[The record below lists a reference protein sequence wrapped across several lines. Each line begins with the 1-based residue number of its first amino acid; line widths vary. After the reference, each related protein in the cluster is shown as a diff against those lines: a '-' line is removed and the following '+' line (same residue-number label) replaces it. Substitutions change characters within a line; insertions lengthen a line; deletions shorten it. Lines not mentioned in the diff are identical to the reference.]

1 MSARLFHKTG
11 DKRMTVTSLDT
22 APPISSTG
30 ALYTKIAWRI
40 IPFLM
45 LIFFFANLDRAN
57 VGFAALQMRQEL
69 GFSNTAYGLGAG
81 IFFLGYFLFEIP
93 SNIMLQRVGARL
105 WFARIV
111 FTWGLATISMAF
123 VKDTTWFYILRFIVG
138 ASEAGAAPGV
148 MLYLSQ
154 WVPDSQ
160 RGRLNALYW
169 ISAPLAFVISGPL
182 SGGIMTQMH
191 SVAGHSG
198 WQWLF
203 LVEGALTILA
213 APLIY
218 FALPDRIRD
227 AKWLT
232 EAEKQIAEAG
242 AQSVQKTAKVHT
254 YKDALKRPETI
265 FACLAYFFLLI
276 GYYGIAFWLPQLIKL
291 AGTTNTMTVGWISTL
306 PWLASIVAVYFI
318 GPFSDRN
325 GRRGMVRTTAV
336 FLTAFGF
343 AFSAYFNTNLP
354 LSILGLM
361 LAAAGILCGSTVF
374 WANMARIYVGG
385 AAAVGF
391 ATVNSI
397 GNLGGFVSPYTLGF
411 IMDKTG
417 SPVLGMYAI
426 SACVVVSGIL
436 MYFCFR
442 KSDA

>member
-1 MSARLFHKTG
+1 
-11 DKRMTVTSLDT
+11 MTAISLEATATPSLDR
-22 APPISSTG
+22 
-30 ALYTKIAWRI
+30 LYTKIAWRL

-69 GFSNTAYGLGAG
+69 GFSNAAYGLGAG

-93 SNIMLQRVGARL
+93 SNLMLQRVGARL

-111 FTWGLATISMAF
+111 FTWGLATIALAF

-154 WVPDSQ
+154 WVPDAQ
-160 RGRLNALYW
+160 RGRFNALYW
-169 ISAPLAFVISGPL
+169 ISAPVAFVVSGPL
-182 SGGIMTQMH
+182 SGVIMTQLH
-191 SVAGHSG
+191 TVAGRSG

-203 LVEGALTILA
+203 LIEGAMTLVA

-218 FALPDRIRD
+218 FALTDKIRD

-232 EAEKQIAEAG
+232 ESEKQAAEAG

-254 YKDALKRPETI
+254 YKDALRRPETVL
-265 FACLAYFFLLI
+265 ACLSYFFLLI

-291 AGTTNTMTVGWISTL
+291 AGTTNTMTIGWISTL

-318 GPFSDRN
+318 GPFSDRG
-325 GRRGMVRTTAV
+325 GRRGAVRTASVFITA
-336 FLTAFGF
+336 AGF
-343 AFSAYFNTNLP
+343 CMSAYFNTSIV
-354 LSILGLM
+354 LSIIGLM
-361 LAAAGILCGSTVF
+361 IAASGILCGSTVF

-426 SACVVVSGIL
+426 SMSLVVSGIL